1 MSGILDYFF
10 PPKKT
15 TANVAKE
22 RLQIVVSHQN
32 YQDASK
38 DFVQNLKDE
47 LIDVIT
53 KYTKVDQEQVQVR
66 LQGSILELNVV
77 LPDDIESND

>member
-1 MSGILDYFF
+1 MGGILDYFF

-32 YQDASK
+32 YQDKSK
-38 DFVQNLKDE
+38 DFVQNLKGE

-53 KYTKVDQEQVQVR
+53 KYTKVDQEQVQVS

-77 LPDDIESND
+77 LPDDLKNDA